1 MGLHVVAPLEH
12 GRGAR
17 AIRRAIRGAI
27 LGTILGAI
35 LIHRSPPPQAR
46 QLSLSPH
53 FPAFLGHEPT
63 PKDDPGHACWFIE
76 EAAGPTLAQLVA
88 SRGPL
93 TEASLLFGHWRR
105 QILAALLHLSAQCT
119 FMVPHAITLDHV
131 RVAEDGGRLVLDGLD
146 FGAEAPP
153 PELTSPEEAAE
164 AHAARDAALF
174 SDGVRMILALVGDAE
189 SGAEGAA
196 GPRFVGPELSR
207 QLAAVKAIGV
217 GVGGVRSGVTPT
229 LQQALSHP
237 YFRPLPGFELDDVQA
252 AYKALVQ
259 GDAEGA

>member
-1 MGLHVVAPLEH
+1 MC
-12 GRGAR
+12 
-17 AIRRAIRGAI
+17 IRDR
-27 LGTILGAI
+27 
-35 LIHRSPPPQAR
+35 
-46 QLSLSPH
+46 
-53 FPAFLGHEPT
+53 
-63 PKDDPGHACWFIE
+63 
-76 EAAGPTLAQLVA
+76 LVA

-93 TEASLLFGHWRR
+93 AEASLLFGHWRR

-259 GDAEGA
+259 GAAEGA